1 MHRPRVVAVDV
12 AVDVP
17 ELVGLVDVVAVVVGE
32 LVTVV
37 VYRHESH
44 RTGQFRSVASR
55 VLGSVLLQ
63 SATVASSHEAGSC
76 SPWHLGVV
84 AVELTVLV
92 AVEVAVRVPVLL
104 AVVVI
109 DEVIVEV
116 AVALTVEVTDEV
128 PVVVAVVPV

>member
-17 ELVGLVDVVAVVVGE
+17 ELVGLVDVVAVVVAE

-55 VLGSVLLQ
+55 VLGSARGRVVL
-63 SATVASSHEAGSC
+63 AVASRRGGGRTHRARCGGGGGAC
-76 SPWHLGVV
+76 ARAARGGG
-84 AVELTVLV
+84 
-92 AVEVAVRVPVLL
+92 
-104 AVVVI
+104 
-109 DEVIVEV
+109 D
-116 AVALTVEVTDEV
+116 
-128 PVVVAVVPV
+128 